1 MVLFENVHVFNSRS
15 ETLSAFR
22 HNPLRNRLL
31 LFGTL
36 IAQLGHIGAM
46 YTPGLRDVLLVQPVS
61 FEMWLKLLGVA
72 LPICWAHRLQ
82 RQPAVSECRGR
93 SDWRDPWR
101 TGPRLFFTGI

>member
-72 LPICWAHRLQ
+72 LSILVVMEAHKLVRHWL
-82 RQPAVSECRGR
+82 ANSRGASAR
-93 SDWRDPWR
+93 IPYHA
-101 TGPRLFFTGI
+101 